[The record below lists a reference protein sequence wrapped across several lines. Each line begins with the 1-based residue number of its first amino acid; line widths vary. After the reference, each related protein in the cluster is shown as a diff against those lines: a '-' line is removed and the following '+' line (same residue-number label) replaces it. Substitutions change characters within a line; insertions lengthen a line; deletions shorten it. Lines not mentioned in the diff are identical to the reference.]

1 MSACPPIDELSTME
15 ERYLSR
21 HFAVTDMHSLTVARE
36 HGAYEM
42 LQKVIAMPRN
52 EVIETMK
59 ASGLRGHGGAGF
71 SAGLKWSFVPKDKFP
86 RYVTVNADESE
97 PGTFKDRLI
106 LERDPHLLL
115 EGALICAYA
124 VQAEAI
130 YIYVRGEYFY
140 PTKIIEQ
147 AIEEARANGLIG
159 ERILGSD
166 FTCHVYAHPGAGMY
180 ICGEETGLIESL
192 EGKRGLPRFKPP
204 YYPAA
209 IGLWQA
215 PTIVNNV
222 ETLSSVPWVFRLG
235 PEKFAALGTPKNGG
249 TCLFSLSGCVKNP
262 GVYELPMGFPLDG
275 LIHHLGGGILE
286 DRKLKAVIPGGSSS
300 PILTAQ
306 EAAGLRLDFESV
318 AAAGSMLG
326 SAAVTV
332 IDESVSI
339 PRLLYWVLRFYAHES
354 CGQCTQCREGTGWLL
369 RLSKRVVEG
378 KGKKRDLD
386 DMMEIADAMDGTTI
400 CAFAPAVAWPTK
412 SYLKKFRPEFEALVQ
427 S

>member
-1 MSACPPIDELSTME
+1 
-15 ERYLSR
+15 
-21 HFAVTDMHSLTVARE
+21 MHRLPVARE

-42 LQKVIAMPRN
+42 LQKALKMEPG
-52 EVIETMK
+52 EVIELVK

-115 EGALICAYA
+115 EGALICAWA

-130 YIYVRGEYFY
+130 YIYIRGEYFY
-140 PTKIIEQ
+140 PTKIVNQ
-147 AIEEARANGLIG
+147 AIEEARANGIIG
-159 ERILGSD
+159 ERISGSD
-166 FTCHVYAHPGAGMY
+166 FSCQVYTHPGAGMY

-192 EGKRGLPRFKPP
+192 EGKKGQPRFKPP

-209 IGLWQA
+209 VGLWQA

-222 ETLSSVPWVFRLG
+222 ETLAAVPWVLRLG
-235 PEKFAALGTPKNGG
+235 AEKFAALGTLKNGG

-275 LIHHLGGGILE
+275 LIYHLGGGILE

-300 PILTAQ
+300 PILTAE
-306 EAAGLRLDFESV
+306 EAAGIRLDFESV

-339 PRLLYWVLRFYAHES
+339 PRLLLWVLRFYAHES

-369 RLSKRVVEG
+369 RLCKRLLEG
-378 KGKKRDLD
+378 KGKQRDLD
-386 DMMEIADAMDGTTI
+386 DMIEIADAMDGTTI
-400 CAFAPAVAWPTK
+400 CAFGPAVAWPTK
-412 SYLKKFRPEFEALVQ
+412 SYLKKFRSEFEALIQ
-427 S
+427 E